1 MYVYDWRNV
10 RFGKGLTDNL
20 TAILTSTKTFSHD
33 IGYKKVIR
41 RRCNLDPLSLVI
53 GCAAGAVVGIVAG
66 VLVRKVVAEK
76 KLGSAEAQA
85 RHILEDAIKNA
96 ESAKKESI
104 ISAKEEIFQMKK
116 EADFDV
122 KERRK
127 EVSRLERR
135 VTQKEETL
143 DAKLDAIEKKEAA
156 LQEKHTE
163 ADNLKAKI
171 QAMMDEQIRILE
183 KTAGLTKEDAKAEL
197 VSKLDS
203 EMQHETAM
211 KIAEYEERFKD
222 EADTKAKDILS
233 LAIQRFAADHVSE
246 VAISVVQIPS
256 DEMKGRII
264 GREGR
269 NIRTIEN
276 LTGVELIIDDTP
288 DVITV
293 SGFDPIRREVAR
305 LALEKLVSD
314 GRIHPARIE
323 EMVEK
328 ARKDVESAA
337 KQAGEKAVFETGV
350 HGLHPELI
358 KLLGRMKYR
367 TSYGQNALRHSI
379 EVSML
384 AGVIADEMG
393 VDVTMAKRAGL
404 LHDIGKAVTAEAEG
418 SHIQLGV
425 EIATKYRENK
435 DIIHA
440 IESHHN
446 DVEPQTVLDFII
458 QAADALSAA
467 RPGARREDVENYIKR
482 LQKLEEVAGDFEGV
496 EKTFAIQ
503 AGREVRIMVKPE
515 MINDDKMKILARDI
529 AKKIE
534 NELDYPGQIKVSV
547 IRESRTVD
555 YAK

>member
-1 MYVYDWRNV
+1 MDPI
-10 RFGKGLTDNL
+10 L
-20 TAILTSTKTFSHD
+20 AIVLIVIAL
-33 IGYKKVIR
+33 IGG
-41 RRCNLDPLSLVI
+41 CGI
-53 GCAAGAVVGIVAG
+53 GF
-66 VLVRKVVAEK
+66 LVRKILSEK
-76 KLGSAEAQA
+76 KLGSATEQA
-85 RHILEDAIKNA
+85 RKILEEAIKNA

-104 ISAKEEIFQMKK
+104 ISAKEEIFQLKK
-116 EADFDV
+116 EADYDI

-143 DAKLDAIEKKEAA
+143 DAKIEGLEKKEAV
-156 LQEKHTE
+156 LQEKTNQAE
-163 ADNLKAKI
+163 LLKEEI
-171 QAMMDEQIRILE
+171 QKTLDGQLAMLE
-183 KTAGLTKEDAKAEL
+183 KIAALTKDEAKAEL
-197 VSKLDS
+197 IKRLDS
-203 EMQHETAM
+203 EMQHEYAM
-211 KIAEYEERFKD
+211 KIADYEEKFKD
-222 EADTKAKDILS
+222 EADTKARDILS

-246 VAISVVQIPS
+246 TAISVVQIPN

-269 NIRTIEN
+269 NIRSIET

-293 SGFDPIRREVAR
+293 SGFDPVRREVAR
-305 LALEKLVSD
+305 IALEKLVSD

-328 ARKDVESAA
+328 ARREVEGSI
-337 KQAGEKAVFETGV
+337 KQAGEKAIFETGV

-384 AGVIADEMG
+384 AGVIAEELG
-393 VDVTMAKRAGL
+393 TDVTIARRAGL
-404 LHDIGKAVTAEAEG
+404 LHDIGKAVTAEVDG
-418 SHIQLGV
+418 SHVQIGV
-425 EIATKYRENK
+425 ELAQKYRESK
-435 DIIHA
+435 EIIHSIQA
-440 IESHHN
+440 HHN
-446 DVEPQTVLDFII
+446 DIEPVTVLDFII
-458 QAADALSAA
+458 QAADAISAA

-482 LQKLEEVAGDFEGV
+482 LQKLEEVAGSFDGI

-515 MINDDKMKILARDI
+515 LVNDDRMILLARDI

-547 IRESRTVD
+547 IRESRHID

>member
-1 MYVYDWRNV
+1 MDWLW
-10 RFGKGLTDNL
+10 FLIIGL
-20 TAILTSTKTFSHD
+20 
-33 IGYKKVIR
+33 
-41 RRCNLDPLSLVI
+41 
-53 GCAAGAVVGIVAG
+53 AGAVVGAVAG
-66 VLVRKVVAEK
+66 FLIRKNIAEK
-76 KLGSAEAQA
+76 KIGSAEAQA
-85 RHILEDAIKNA
+85 KRILEDAIKNA
-96 ESAKKESI
+96 ETTKREAIFAAKD
-104 ISAKEEIFQMKK
+104 EIFQLKK
-116 EADFDV
+116 DADADI

-135 VTQKEETL
+135 IAQKEETL
-143 DAKLDAIEKKEAA
+143 DAKLEGIERKEAA
-156 LQEKHTE
+156 IAERRAEIDSLKEKVE
-163 ADNLKAKI
+163 ATLA
-171 QAMMDEQIRILE
+171 AQIATLERI
-183 KTAGLTKEDAKAEL
+183 AGLTSEEAKADL
-197 VSKLDS
+197 VARLDD
-203 EMQHETAM
+203 EMKHETAL
-211 KIAEYEERFKD
+211 KIAEYEERFRD
-222 EADTKAKDILS
+222 EADAKAKDILS
-233 LAIQRFAADHVSE
+233 LAIQRCAADHVSE
-246 VAISVVQIPS
+246 IAISVVEIPG

-293 SGFDPIRREVAR
+293 SGFDPVRREIAR
-305 LALEKLVSD
+305 IALEKLISD

-328 ARKDVESAA
+328 ARREVENSI

-350 HGLHPELI
+350 HGLHPEEI

-393 VDVTMAKRAGL
+393 VDVTTARRAGL
-404 LHDIGKAVTAEAEG
+404 LHDIGKAVTAEVEG

-425 EIATKYRENK
+425 DIAKKYRESK
-435 DIIHA
+435 EIIHA
-440 IESHHN
+440 IEAHHN

-482 LQKLEEVAGDFEGV
+482 LQKLEEVAADFEGV
-496 EKTFAIQ
+496 DKTFAIQ

-515 MINDDKMKILARDI
+515 VINDDKMKLLARDI

-534 NELDYPGQIKVSV
+534 TELDYPGQIKVSV

>member
-1 MYVYDWRNV
+1 MEI
-10 RFGKGLTDNL
+10 NL
-20 TAILTSTKTFSHD
+20 ILAIVLM
-33 IGYKKVIR
+33 IVA
-41 RRCNLDPLSLVI
+41 L
-53 GCAAGAVVGIVAG
+53 AAGVAIG
-66 VLVRKVVAEK
+66 FILRKASAEK
-76 KLGSAEAQA
+76 KIGSAEEQA
-85 RHILEDAIKNA
+85 KKILEDAIKNA
-96 ESAKKESI
+96 ENAKKESI
-104 ISAKEEIFQMKK
+104 ISAKEEIFQLKK
-116 EADFDV
+116 ESD
-122 KERRK
+122 KEINERRK
-127 EVSRLERR
+127 EVNRQEHRIA
-135 VTQKEETL
+135 QKEEAL
-143 DAKLDAIEKKEAA
+143 DAKLDKIEKKEANLA
-156 LQEKHTE
+156 QKLADADKIKEEVSKTLQGQ
-163 ADNLKAKI
+163 L
-171 QAMMDEQIRILE
+171 AMLE
-183 KTAGLTKEDAKAEL
+183 KIAGLTSEEAKAEL
-197 VSKLDS
+197 VHRLDS
-203 EMQHETAM
+203 EMQHETAL
-211 KIAEYEERFKD
+211 KIAEYEEKFKD

-246 VAISVVQIPS
+246 IAISVVQIPG

-293 SGFDPIRREVAR
+293 SGFDPVRREIAR
-305 LALEKLVSD
+305 IALEKLISD

-328 ARKDVESAA
+328 ARRDVDIEI
-337 KQAGEKAVFETGV
+337 KKAGEKAIFETGV

-384 AGVIADEMG
+384 AGVMAEEMG
-393 VDVTMAKRAGL
+393 VDVTQARRAGL
-404 LHDIGKAVTAEAEG
+404 LHDIGKAMTAEVDG
-418 SHIQLGV
+418 SHVQLGV

-440 IESHHN
+440 IEAHHN
-446 DVEPQTVLDFII
+446 DVEPKSALDFII
-458 QAADALSAA
+458 QAADAISAA

-482 LQKLEEVAGDFEGV
+482 LQKLEEVAGDFDGV

-515 MINDDKMKILARDI
+515 VISDDKMKILARDI

-534 NELDYPGQIKVSV
+534 SELDYPGQIKVSV
-547 IRESRTVD
+547 IRESRHVD

>member
-1 MYVYDWRNV
+1 MDLIYVI
-10 RFGKGLTDNL
+10 LI
-20 TAILTSTKTFSHD
+20 AIAALA
-33 IGYKKVIR
+33 IGA
-41 RRCNLDPLSLVI
+41 VI
-53 GCAAGAVVGIVAG
+53 GFLI
-66 VLVRKVVAEK
+66 RKMGAEK
-76 KLGSAEAQA
+76 KIGSAEEQA
-85 RHILEDAIKNA
+85 RKILEDAIKNA
-96 ESAKKESI
+96 ENAKKESI
-104 ISAKEEIFQMKK
+104 ISAKEEIFQLKK
-116 EADFDV
+116 EADRDIN
-122 KERRK
+122 ERRK
-127 EVSRLERR
+127 EVSRQERR
-135 VTQKEETL
+135 NTQKEETL
-143 DAKLDAIEKKEAA
+143 DAKLEKMEKKEALLA
-156 LQEKHTE
+156 EKLADADKTREEVNKTLQGQ
-163 ADNLKAKI
+163 L
-171 QAMMDEQIRILE
+171 AMLE
-183 KTAGLTKEDAKAEL
+183 KIAGLTSEEAKAEL
-197 VSKLDS
+197 VRRLDS
-203 EMQHETAM
+203 EMQHETAL

-222 EADTKAKDILS
+222 EADTKARDILS

-246 VAISVVQIPS
+246 IAISVVQIPG

-293 SGFDPIRREVAR
+293 SGFDPVRREIAR
-305 LALEKLVSD
+305 IALEKLISD

-328 ARKDVESAA
+328 ARRDVELEI
-337 KQAGEKAVFETGV
+337 KKAGEKAIFETGV

-384 AGVIADEMG
+384 AGVMAEEMG
-393 VDVTMAKRAGL
+393 VDATQARRAGL
-404 LHDIGKAVTAEAEG
+404 LHDIGKALTAEVDG
-418 SHIQLGV
+418 SHVQLGV
-425 EIATKYRENK
+425 ETAQKYRENK

-440 IESHHN
+440 IEAHHN
-446 DVEPQTVLDFII
+446 DVEAKSALDFII
-458 QAADALSAA
+458 QAADAISAA

-515 MINDDKMKILARDI
+515 VVSDDKMKLLARDI

-547 IRESRTVD
+547 IRESRHVD

>member
-1 MYVYDWRNV
+1 MIVW
-10 RFGKGLTDNL
+10 
-20 TAILTSTKTFSHD
+20 
-33 IGYKKVIR
+33 
-41 RRCNLDPLSLVI
+41 
-53 GCAAGAVVGIVAG
+53 VVVAG
-66 VLVRKVVAEK
+66 VGGALVGTVLGFVIRKRTAEK
-76 KLGSAEAQA
+76 KIGSAEEQA
-85 RHILEDAIKNA
+85 KHILEDAIKNA
-96 ESAKKESI
+96 ETTKKEAI
-104 ISAKEEIFQMKK
+104 FAAKDEIFQLKK
-116 EADFDV
+116 DADFDI

-135 VTQKEETL
+135 IAQKEETL
-143 DAKLDAIEKKEAA
+143 DAKLDGIEKKEAA
-156 LQEKHTE
+156 IAEKRAE
-163 ADNLKAKI
+163 IDSLK
-171 QAMMDEQIRILE
+171 E
-183 KTAGLTKEDAKAEL
+183 KTDATLQAQIATLERIAGLTSEEAKADL
-197 VSKLDS
+197 VNRLDA
-203 EMQHETAM
+203 EMQHETAK
-211 KIAEYEERFKD
+211 KIAEYEEKFRD
-222 EADTKAKDILS
+222 EADAKAKDILS
-233 LAIQRFAADHVSE
+233 LAIQRCAADHVSE
-246 VAISVVQIPS
+246 IAISVVEIPG

-293 SGFDPIRREVAR
+293 SGFDPVRREVAR
-305 LALEKLVSD
+305 IALEKLISD

-328 ARKDVESAA
+328 ARREVDNSI
-337 KQAGEKAVFETGV
+337 KQAGERAVFETGV
-350 HGLHPELI
+350 HGRHPEVI

-367 TSYGQNALRHSI
+367 TSFGQNALRHSI

-384 AGVIADEMG
+384 AGVIADELG
-393 VDVTMAKRAGL
+393 VDVTTAKRAGL

-425 EIATKYRENK
+425 DIAKKYRESK
-435 DIIHA
+435 EIIHA
-440 IESHHN
+440 IEAHHN
-446 DVEPQTVLDFII
+446 DVDAVSTLDFII

-482 LQKLEEVAGDFEGV
+482 LQKLEEVAGSFEGV
-496 EKTFAIQ
+496 DKTFAIQ

-515 MINDDKMKILARDI
+515 LVNDDKMKILAHDI

-534 NELDYPGQIKVSV
+534 EDLDYPGQIKVSV
-547 IRESRTVD
+547 IRESRHVD

>member
-1 MYVYDWRNV
+1 MPL
-10 RFGKGLTDNL
+10 GL
-20 TAILTSTKTFSHD
+20 S
-33 IGYKKVIR
+33 IGLIAGALVLGALIGFIIR
-41 RRCNLDPLSLVI
+41 RVI
-53 GCAAGAVVGIVAG
+53 
-66 VLVRKVVAEK
+66 AEN
-76 KLGSAEAQA
+76 KLGSAEEQA
-85 RHILEDAIKNA
+85 RKILEDAIKNA
-96 ESAKKESI
+96 ENAKKESI
-104 ISAKEEIFQMKK
+104 ISAKEEIFQLKK
-116 EADFDV
+116 EADFDI

-143 DAKLDAIEKKEAA
+143 DAKIEGLEKKEEI
-156 LQEKHTE
+156 LQNKTAEVERVKEDVKKTLE
-163 ADNLKAKI
+163 GQL
-171 QAMMDEQIRILE
+171 AMLE
-183 KTAGLTKEDAKAEL
+183 KIAGLTSEDAKAEL
-197 VSKLDS
+197 VKRLDS
-203 EMQHETAM
+203 EMQHETAL
-211 KIAEYEERFKD
+211 KIAEYEEKFKD
-222 EADTKAKDILS
+222 EADAKAKEILS

-246 VAISVVQIPS
+246 IAISVVQIPG

-293 SGFDPIRREVAR
+293 SGFDPVRREIAR
-305 LALEKLVSD
+305 IALEKLISD

-328 ARKDVESAA
+328 ARRDVDSAI

-384 AGVIADEMG
+384 AGVMAEEMG
-393 VDVTMAKRAGL
+393 VDVTQARRAGL
-404 LHDIGKAVTAEAEG
+404 LHDIGKAMTAEVDG
-418 SHIQLGV
+418 SHVQLGV

-440 IESHHN
+440 IEAHHN
-446 DVEPQTVLDFII
+446 DVEPKSALDFII
-458 QAADALSAA
+458 QAADAISAA

-482 LQKLEEVAGDFEGV
+482 LQKLEEVAGDFDGV

-515 MINDDKMKILARDI
+515 VISDDKMKILARDI

-534 NELDYPGQIKVSV
+534 DELEYPGQIKVSV

>member
-1 MYVYDWRNV
+1 MEPVFV
-10 RFGKGLTDNL
+10 
-20 TAILTSTKTFSHD
+20 IL
-33 IGYKKVIR
+33 V
-41 RRCNLDPLSLVI
+41 
-53 GCAAGAVVGIVAG
+53 GCAAALAGLVVGFF
-66 VLVRKVVAEK
+66 VRKSIAEK
-76 KLGSAEAQA
+76 KIGSAEEQSK
-85 RHILEDAIKNA
+85 RILEDAIKDA
-96 ESAKKESI
+96 ENSKKEAL

-116 EADFDV
+116 DADFDV

-143 DAKLDAIEKKEAA
+143 DAKLEGIEKKEAA
-156 LQEKHTE
+156 LAEKHAQ
-163 ADNLKAKI
+163 ADKLK
-171 QAMMDEQIRILE
+171 EQIDDTLKSQTAMLERI
-183 KTAGLTKEDAKAEL
+183 AGLTAEQAKAEL
-197 VSKLDS
+197 INKLDS
-203 EMQHETAM
+203 ELAHETAL
-211 KIAEYEERFKD
+211 KISEYEEQFRD
-222 EADTKAKDILS
+222 EADVKARDILS
-233 LAIQRFAADHVSE
+233 LAIQRCAADLVSE
-246 VAISVVQIPS
+246 VAISVVQIPG

-293 SGFDPIRREVAR
+293 SGFDPVRREIAR
-305 LALEKLVSD
+305 IALEKLIAD

-328 ARKDVESAA
+328 AKREVDNAI
-337 KQAGEKAVFETGV
+337 KQAGDKAVFEAGV

-379 EVSML
+379 EVSLL
-384 AGVIADEMG
+384 AGVIADELG
-393 VDVTMAKRAGL
+393 ADVTMARRAGL

-418 SHIQLGV
+418 SHVQLGV

-440 IESHHN
+440 IAAHHN
-446 DVEPQTVLDFII
+446 DTEPTSVLDYII
-458 QAADALSAA
+458 QAADAISAA

-503 AGREVRIMVKPE
+503 AGREVRIMVKPD
-515 MINDDKMKILARDI
+515 MIDDDKMKILARDI

-534 NELDYPGQIKVSV
+534 GELDYPGQIKVSV
-547 IRESRTVD
+547 IRESRCVD

>member
-1 MYVYDWRNV
+1 
-10 RFGKGLTDNL
+10 
-20 TAILTSTKTFSHD
+20 
-33 IGYKKVIR
+33 
-41 RRCNLDPLSLVI
+41 LDPIIAIILMIVALAIGVVI
-53 GCAAGAVVGIVAG
+53 GFII
-66 VLVRKVVAEK
+66 RKVTAEA
-76 KLGSAEAQA
+76 KLGSAEEQA
-85 RHILEDAIKNA
+85 RHILEDAIKQA

-104 ISAKEEIFQMKK
+104 IAAKEEIFQLKR
-116 EADFDV
+116 EADFDI

-135 VTQKEETL
+135 ITQKEESL
-143 DAKLDAIEKKEAA
+143 DAKLEALEKKEQ
-156 LQEKHTE
+156 LLTEKHANVDKLRAEVEST
-163 ADNLKAKI
+163 L
-171 QAMMDEQIRILE
+171 QGQLAMLE
-183 KTAGLTKEDAKAEL
+183 KIAGMTAEEAKAEL
-197 VSKLDS
+197 VARLDS
-203 EMQHETAM
+203 EMQHETAI
-211 KIAEYEERFKD
+211 KIAEYEEKFRD
-222 EADTKAKDILS
+222 EADMRAKDILS
-233 LAIQRFAADHVSE
+233 LAIQRCAADHVSE
-246 VAISVVQIPS
+246 ISISTVQIPG

-269 NIRTIEN
+269 NIRTIET
-276 LTGVELIIDDTP
+276 LTGVDLIIDDTP
-288 DVITV
+288 DVITI
-293 SGFDPIRREVAR
+293 SGFDPVRREVAR
-305 LALEKLVSD
+305 IALEKLVSD

-328 ARKDVESAA
+328 ARREVDNAI

-384 AGVIADEMG
+384 AGVMADEMG
-393 VDVTMAKRAGL
+393 VDVTMARRAGL
-404 LHDIGKAVTAEAEG
+404 LHDIGKAITAEVEG
-418 SHIQLGV
+418 SHVQLGV
-425 EIATKYRENK
+425 EIATKYKENK

-440 IESHHN
+440 IEAHHG
-446 DVEPQTVLDFII
+446 DVEPRSVLDFII
-458 QAADALSAA
+458 QAADAISAA

-515 MINDDKMKILARDI
+515 MVDDDKMKILAREI

-534 NELDYPGQIKVSV
+534 GELDYPGQIKVSV
-547 IRESRTVD
+547 IRESRIVD

>member
-1 MYVYDWRNV
+1 MNFDIWSLLI
-10 RFGKGLTDNL
+10 GIGGGA
-20 TAILTSTKTFSHD
+20 AI
-33 IGYKKVIR
+33 GVIAGIIIR
-41 RRCNLDPLSLVI
+41 KLSS
-53 GCAAGAVVGIVAG
+53 
-66 VLVRKVVAEK
+66 EK
-76 KLGSAEAQA
+76 QLGSAKTQA
-85 RHILEDAIKNA
+85 HKILEDAIKNA
-96 ESAKKESI
+96 ESAKKEAI

-135 VTQKEETL
+135 VQQKEETL
-143 DAKLDAIEKKEAA
+143 DAKLDSIERKEAA
-156 LQEKHTE
+156 LQEKHRE
-163 ADNLKAKI
+163 ADEFKVKAETYMK
-171 QAMMDEQIRILE
+171 EQFTALE
-183 KTAGLTKEDAKAEL
+183 KIAGLSKEDAKAEL
-197 VSKLDS
+197 VKKLDD
-203 EMQHETAM
+203 EMQHETAL
-211 KIAEYEERFKD
+211 KIAEYEEKFRD
-222 EADTKAKDILS
+222 EADVKAKDILS

-246 VAISVVQIPS
+246 VAISVVQIPN

-293 SGFDPIRREVAR
+293 SGFDPVRREIAR
-305 LALEKLVSD
+305 TALEKLISD

-323 EMVEK
+323 EMVDK
-328 ARKDVESAA
+328 ARREIDNAI

-393 VDVTMAKRAGL
+393 VDVTMARRAGL

-440 IESHHN
+440 IEAHHG
-446 DVEPQTVLDFII
+446 DVEPKSALDFII
-458 QAADALSAA
+458 QAADAISAA

-482 LQKLEEVAGDFEGV
+482 LQKLEEVAADFEGV
-496 EKTFAIQ
+496 DKTFAIQ

-515 MINDDKMKILARDI
+515 AVDDDKMKLLARDI
-529 AKKIE
+529 ARKIE

>member
-1 MYVYDWRNV
+1 M
-10 RFGKGLTDNL
+10 LE
-20 TAILTSTKTFSHD
+20 AIL
-33 IGYKKVIR
+33 
-41 RRCNLDPLSLVI
+41 
-53 GCAAGAVVGIVAG
+53 GAVGGIVVG
-66 VLVRKVVAEK
+66 VVVGFFVRKLSAEK
-76 KLGSAEAQA
+76 SIGSAEQQA
-85 RHILEDAIKNA
+85 RKILEDAIKNA
-96 ESAKKESI
+96 ESSKKEAV
-104 ISAKEEIFQMKK
+104 ISAKEEIFQLKK
-116 EADFDV
+116 EADFDI

-143 DAKLDAIEKKEAA
+143 DAKLEGIERKEAA
-156 LQEKHTE
+156 LAEKHQE
-163 ADNLKAKI
+163 ADKVKA
-171 QAMMDEQIRILE
+171 QIDAALESQLVVLE
-183 KTAGLTKEDAKAEL
+183 KTAGLSREEAKAEL
-197 VSKLDS
+197 VARLDS
-203 EMQHETAM
+203 EMKHETAL
-211 KIAEYEERFKD
+211 KIAEYEEKFKE
-222 EADTKAKDILS
+222 EADVRAKDILS
-233 LAIQRFAADHVSE
+233 LAIQRFASDHVSE
-246 VAISVVQIPS
+246 IAISVVQIPN

-293 SGFDPIRREVAR
+293 SGFDPVRREIAR
-305 LALEKLVSD
+305 IALEKLVSD

-328 ARKDVESAA
+328 ARRDVDGAI
-337 KQAGEKAVFETGV
+337 KQAGERAVFETGV

-425 EIATKYRENK
+425 EIATKYREHK
-435 DIIHA
+435 EIIHA
-440 IESHHN
+440 IESHHG
-446 DVEPQTVLDFII
+446 DVEPNSTLDFII
-458 QAADALSAA
+458 QAADAISAA

-482 LQKLEEVAGDFEGV
+482 LQKLEEVAGDFNGV

-515 MINDDKMKILARDI
+515 MVSDDAMKILARDI

-547 IRESRTVD
+547 IRESRHVD